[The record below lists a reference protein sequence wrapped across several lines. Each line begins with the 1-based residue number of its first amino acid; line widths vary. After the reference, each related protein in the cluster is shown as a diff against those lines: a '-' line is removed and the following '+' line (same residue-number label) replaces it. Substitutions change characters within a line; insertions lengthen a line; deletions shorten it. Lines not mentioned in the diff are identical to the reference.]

1 MSKKIQRIF
10 KKYALEN
17 TLPKTYYKDTILNVH
32 FQKVTSHSL
41 ETLYGGLETLTE

>member
-32 FQKVTSHSL
+32 KITSHSQ